1 MTSYKKF
8 ASDVGLI
15 GIVQVLTNLS
25 SFLLLPI
32 MTKNL
37 GTYDYG
43 LWAQINITVS
53 LISPFA
59 LMGLSIGLV
68 RFLSSETDKDKIRE
82 AVYSILLFVTV
93 SGLLASL
100 MLYIF
105 AEPLATFGFKD
116 PDATYFIQ
124 AGSLL
129 ILLNVIEPITLFY
142 FRILRQIKKFSYFT
156 LFEALGKLF
165 FIFILL
171 KIGYGLLGVIAATL
185 LVQGIIILI
194 AFLTIM
200 SQIGF
205 VIPRFTYLR
214 EYLQFS
220 LPLTPNNFVRWVTD
234 SSDRYLITYFLGLN
248 SVGIYSAAYS
258 FGSLIQLFVSPLQL
272 ILLPAL
278 SNLYDENKIDE
289 IIVYMSH
296 SLRYFLLVSIPAVF
310 ALSSLAKP
318 LLRIFTTQDF
328 LSGWLVIPIIALSG
342 LLAGIFQ
349 IFVNIMFLVKETK
362 SITYINL
369 AGAVLNV
376 LINLFLIPLIGIL
389 GAAISTLLAYFFM
402 AVFCTHISLK
412 YFKHEFYFRDIAKSV
427 LSSVAMY
434 FFVSHFEILTILELF
449 EVAGMGMLVYLFAMF
464 LMGGFND
471 HEISLIKRYLYCVK
485 NSLVKLL
492 EF

>member
-1 MTSYKKF
+1 MVAYQKF
-8 ASDVGLI
+8 ARDVGLV

-32 MTKNL
+32 MTKSL
-37 GTYDYG
+37 GTYYYG
-43 LWAQINITVS
+43 LWGLINITVS

-68 RFLSSETDKDKIRE
+68 RFLSSETEKGKIRE

-93 SGLLASL
+93 SGLLASFL
-100 MLYIF
+100 LYIF
-105 AEPLATFGFKD
+105 AEPLATFVFKEQK
-116 PDATYFIQ
+116 ATYFIQ

-129 ILLNVIEPITLFY
+129 ILLSVIEPITLFY
-142 FRILRQIKKFSYFT
+142 FRIFRQIKKLSYLT
-156 LFEALGKLF
+156 LFEALGKLLL
-165 FIFILL
+165 ILVLL
-171 KIGYGLLGVIAATL
+171 KMGYGLLGVIAATL
-185 LVQGIIILI
+185 TVQAVIILI
-194 AFLTIM
+194 AFLTIV

-205 VIPRFTYLR
+205 IIPRFIYLK

-234 SSDRYLITYFLGLN
+234 SSDRYLVTYFLGLN
-248 SVGIYSAAYS
+248 SVGIYSAACS
-258 FGSLIQLFVSPLQL
+258 FGSLIQLFVSPFQL

-278 SNLYDENKIDE
+278 SKLYDENKNDE
-289 IIVYMSH
+289 ITIYISH

-310 ALSSLAKP
+310 TLSSLAKP

-349 IFVNIMFLVKETK
+349 IFVNVVFLVKETK
-362 SITYINL
+362 SMTYINL
-369 AGAVLNV
+369 TAAVLNV

-389 GAAISTLLAYFFM
+389 GAAVSTLLAYFLM
-402 AVFCTHISLK
+402 AILCMHISLK
-412 YFKHEFYFRDIAKSV
+412 YFKHEFYFHDISKSI

-434 FFVSHFEILTILELF
+434 FFISHFEILTVLELS
-449 EVAGMGMLVYLFAMF
+449 EVAGMSMLIYLFSMF
-464 LMGGFND
+464 LLGGFND
-471 HEISLIKRYLYCVK
+471 HEISLIKRYL
-485 NSLVKLL
+485 N
-492 EF
+492 